1 MGGYPDLYNH
11 LFGSSLP
18 LTNMNNVT
26 PTTSESRTPTEAAGY
41 IGGALTAIAQAF
53 MPVRMWL
60 LLVASIVAL
69 ILAFQTESVLSI
81 ARIAFVYMVIVA
93 LLIGSAVFQRK

>member
-1 MGGYPDLYNH
+1 
-11 LFGSSLP
+11 
-18 LTNMNNVT
+18 
-26 PTTSESRTPTEAAGY
+26 
-41 IGGALTAIAQAF
+41 

-81 ARIAFVYMVIVA
+81 ARIAFVYMVVVA
-93 LLIGSAVFQRK
+93 VLIGSAVAPLPGANTSVVPPLYLRYTSVVRPM

>member
-1 MGGYPDLYNH
+1 
-11 LFGSSLP
+11 
-18 LTNMNNVT
+18 
-26 PTTSESRTPTEAAGY
+26 
-41 IGGALTAIAQAF
+41 

-60 LLVASIVAL
+60 LLVASIVVL
-69 ILAFQTESVLSI
+69 IVAFQTESMLSI

>member
-18 LTNMNNVT
+18 ITNMNNVT

-41 IGGALTAIAQAF
+41 IGGALTAIA
-53 MPVRMWL
+53 

-93 LLIGSAVFQRK
+93 LLIGSAVFQQK

>member
-18 LTNMNNVT
+18 ITNMNNVT

-41 IGGALTAIAQAF
+41 IGGALTAIA
-53 MPVRMWL
+53 

-81 ARIAFVYMVIVA
+81 ARIAFVYMVVVA
-93 LLIGSAVFQRK
+93 VLIGSAVFQQK